1 MCRRLRG
8 ISKAMRRL
16 GSGPADPRRR
26 LTAGYQAATVQGRMF
41 TVRRLSPIPGNC
53 EVTITLFLASAV
65 GKVCSDPVPGMH
77 QQRRVAK
84 QPKHTISTSRQNAAI
99 TVGGIWRRH
108 LNKLRLTIL
117 AVSLPAVWQVY
128 QNWLSSA
135 IEHRATAIWAH
146 VFDRPMPEGYIIRLD
161 LRFGLDENA
170 EAARYERTR
179 VTLWPVRC
187 KGEGGDRLTRTF
199 DRSNSH
205 QNVILQVTCNYH
217 RQVTVF
223 CD

>member
-1 MCRRLRG
+1 M
-8 ISKAMRRL
+8 
-16 GSGPADPRRR
+16 
-26 LTAGYQAATVQGRMF
+26 
-41 TVRRLSPIPGNC
+41 
-53 EVTITLFLASAV
+53 
-65 GKVCSDPVPGMH
+65 
-77 QQRRVAK
+77 
-84 QPKHTISTSRQNAAI
+84 
-99 TVGGIWRRH
+99 GGIWRRH

-128 QNWLSSA
+128 LNWLSSA
-135 IEHRATAIWAH
+135 IEHRTTAIWAH

-161 LRFGLDENA
+161 LRFGLDENV

-179 VTLWPVRC
+179 VTLWPARC

-205 QNVILQVTCNYH
+205 QNVILQVTCNYL